1 MDNETSFTQKIKEE
15 LCEQDYD
22 EQRDKALLSAFIRL
36 SGFIVFGGQEF
47 KLILKTENNKVAKY
61 IYTLIKRYYPDLSL
75 SFTYRRVMKFNKP
88 TQYLININDNNEELL
103 KDLSIDFLDD
113 KIPYNYT
120 DKDNKVRGYF
130 AGLFL
135 CTGSCSN
142 PISSNYHLEMYTNNE
157 GFSNAILK
165 LVKKIRDV
173 DFGFKIIKRRNNY
186 VVYLK
191 RSDQISDFLAF
202 INAYNSCLSFED
214 IRVNRDFANVSN
226 RLINMDTYNF
236 KKTIDKAEE
245 QIKDINEID
254 RWLGIKNISNEKLRE
269 LCYLRKDNKEAT
281 YNDLANMLSKK
292 LNITVSKSNVNHLF
306 IKIKELAKGYR
317 HEN

>member
-36 SGFIVFGGQEF
+36 SGFIVFSGQEF

>member
-36 SGFIVFGGQEF
+36 SGFIVFSGQEF

-173 DFGFKIIKRRNNY
+173 YFGFKIIKRRNNY